1 MDISNLSYKEFL
13 SLSAKE
19 QQSILSELENSNNK
33 YNEFKNAKNL
43 AEMRK
48 IKTNRIQYLRNLI
61 QVVLVS

>member
-43 AEMRK
+43 AEMRE

>member
-43 AEMRK
+43 AEMRE
-48 IKTNRIQYLRNLI
+48 IKTNRIQ
-61 QVVLVS
+61 